1 MRQEGYIL
9 LMFKQLSAR
18 GSLFL
23 FVRTHHHLQYYFNL
37 SDTRAANETGVLARA
52 APPRLATVVEI
63 HPICRPAASQR
74 PGAP

>member
-1 MRQEGYIL
+1 MRQEGYIV

-37 SDTRAANETGVLARA
+37 RDTRRAANQTG
-52 APPRLATVVEI
+52 APTAGRPRQLGKVVEI
-63 HPICRPAASQR
+63 HPICRPAVSRR
-74 PGAP
+74 P